1 MVGLTSVLAVAV
13 VLAQAPGSTQAVRVG
28 GRVVAADNGAPLPD
42 ARVTLVRFGGARGP
56 RPAVPPPGPPPQVI
70 TDQDGRFVF
79 EGVAPGTYIFDA
91 QRSGYA
97 PLLGAAVG
105 PPQTIQLAP
114 GQSIDSVEL
123 RLQKGSVIAGRVFGP
138 SGEPLADARVVA
150 MRRVQTGR
158 GPSRFMTAAR
168 QGPQQTNDLGEFR
181 IAGLAAGE
189 YVVAASRGPQLALP
203 IAGVVSST
211 RQGARTTIATT
222 YYPGTTDQNSA
233 APIAVGA
240 GAEVG
245 NITFTVQSV
254 PAHNVSGVVVDE
266 NGAPLAG
273 AMVTLMGD
281 PRTGVPIGPA
291 GSART
296 AADGGFSIGDVPEGS
311 YRLNASVPI
320 VWNNS
325 GSTDGIV
332 SSTSVV
338 RPGPQQQT
346 EVVVTDA
353 DVSGLQVVVRQP
365 RR

>member
-1 MVGLTSVLAVAV
+1 M
-13 VLAQAPGSTQAVRVG
+13 QI
-28 GRVVAADNGAPLPD
+28 N
-42 ARVTLVRFGGARGP
+42 
-56 RPAVPPPGPPPQVI
+56 
-70 TDQDGRFVF
+70 
-79 EGVAPGTYIFDA
+79 
-91 QRSGYA
+91 
-97 PLLGAAVG
+97 
-105 PPQTIQLAP
+105 P

-123 RLQKGSVIAGRVFGP
+123 RLQKGSVIAGRVLGP

-158 GPSRFMTAAR
+158 GPGRFIPTGS

-181 IAGLAAGE
+181 LAGLGAGE
-189 YVVAASRGPQLALP
+189 YIVAASRGPSLALP
-203 IAGVVSST
+203 GAVSPT

-222 YYPGTTDQNSA
+222 YYPGTTDQNGAS
-233 APIAVGA
+233 PVVVGA
-240 GAEVG
+240 GVEIG
-245 NITFTVQSV
+245 NITFTAQSV
-254 PAHNVSGVVVDE
+254 PAHYVSGVVVDE

-296 AADGGFSIGDVPEGS
+296 AADGSFSIGEVPAGS

-325 GSTDGIV
+325 GSAGGIV
-332 SSTSVV
+332 SSTSVL
-338 RPGPQQQT
+338 RPGGPQQT

-353 DVSGLQVVVRQP
+353 DVSGLQIVVQQP

>member
-1 MVGLTSVLAVAV
+1 L
-13 VLAQAPGSTQAVRVG
+13 
-28 GRVVAADNGAPLPD
+28 
-42 ARVTLVRFGGARGP
+42 
-56 RPAVPPPGPPPQVI
+56 
-70 TDQDGRFVF
+70 F
-79 EGVAPGTYIFDA
+79 EGVAPGTYTFDA

-97 PLLGAAVG
+97 PLRNFAGG
-105 PPQTIQLAP
+105 PPQTIQINP

-123 RLQKGSVIAGRVFGP
+123 RLQKGSVIAGRVFGA

-158 GPSRFMTAAR
+158 GPGRFMPTGS

-189 YVVAASRGPQLALP
+189 YIVAASRGQNLAL
-203 IAGVVSST
+203 ATSGAVSPT

-222 YYPGTTDQNSA
+222 YYPGTTGQNGAS
-233 APIAVGA
+233 PIAVGA
-240 GAEVG
+240 GVEVG
-245 NITFTVQSV
+245 NVTFTVQSV

-266 NGAPLAG
+266 NGSPLAG

-296 AADGGFSIGDVPEGS
+296 AADGSFSIGDVPAGT

-320 VWNNS
+320 VWNSS
-325 GSTDGIV
+325 GSGGGIV

-338 RPGPQQQT
+338 RPGRPQQI
-346 EVVVTDA
+346 EVVGTDA
-353 DVSGLQVVVRQP
+353 DLSGLQIVVR
-365 RR
+365 

>member
-1 MVGLTSVLAVAV
+1 MVGLTSVLAVAAL
-13 VLAQAPGSTQAVRVG
+13 LAQAPASTQAARVG
-28 GRVVAADNGAPLPD
+28 GRVMADDNGAPLPD
-42 ARVTLVRFGGARGP
+42 ARVTLAPFVGGRGP
-56 RPAVPPPGPPPQVI
+56 RPAVLPSGPPPQAI

-79 EGVAPGTYIFDA
+79 EGVTPGTYTFDA

-97 PLLGAAVG
+97 PLRNMASG
-105 PPQTIQLAP
+105 PPQTIQLTP

-123 RLQKGSVIAGRVFGP
+123 RLQRGSVIAGRVFGP
-138 SGEPLADARVVA
+138 SGEPLADLRVIV
-150 MRRVQTGR
+150 MRRVQTAGAS
-158 GPSRFMTAAR
+158 GKFLPAGN

-189 YVVAASRGPQLALP
+189 YIVAATRRPTLPMGGSVSRQ
-203 IAGVVSST
+203 S
-211 RQGARTTIATT
+211 ARTTIATT
-222 YYPGTTDQNSA
+222 YYPGTTDQNGAS
-233 APIAVGA
+233 PIIVSV

-266 NGAPLAG
+266 NGTPLAG
-273 AMVTLMGD
+273 AMVTLIGD
-281 PRTGVPIGPA
+281 ARSGVPIGPA

-296 AADGGFSIGDVPEGS
+296 AADGSFSIGDVPAGS

-325 GSTDGIV
+325 GSAGGIV

-353 DVSGLQVVVRQP
+353 DVSGLQIVVRQP